1 MEGWP
6 ALLESF
12 GETERR
18 ASVAFVAGREV
29 SLGESERNEAVRRA
43 VVVRAVG
50 GDPHRELALDED
62 AVTRLADELDAAG
75 RRTELRG
82 GLLALERVV
91 IGPRGS
97 ATVARLLEE
106 PDLAWRAFAAAL
118 LAAELADE

>member
-18 ASVAFVAGREV
+18 ASVAFVAGRDV
-29 SLGESERNEAVRRA
+29 SLEESERNEAVRRA

-62 AVTRLADELDAAG
+62 AVTRLADELDDPG
-75 RRTELRG
+75 RRAELRD
-82 GLLALERVV
+82 GLLALARVAT
-91 IGPRGS
+91 GPRGS
-97 ATVARLLEE
+97 ATVASLLGE

>member
-18 ASVAFVAGREV
+18 ASAAFVAGRRV
-29 SLGESERNEAVRRA
+29 SLEEAERNEAVRRA
-43 VVVRAVG
+43 VVVRAVC

-62 AVTRLADELDAAG
+62 AVTRLADELDEPT
-75 RRTELRG
+75 RRAELRE
-82 GLLALERVV
+82 GLLALQEERM
-91 IGPRGS
+91 GPRGKTTI
-97 ATVARLLEE
+97 ALLLAE

-118 LAAELADE
+118 LGAELADE